1 MSSASSSDTPPANP
15 PATLSHFASNPWTS
29 PLLRLPTHT
38 AIPTSSRSSDPT
50 TGEDAYFAHTL
61 NTPHTIPHLLTL
73 RKTHPTTPA
82 SRPPTPF
89 PPPAVTPGAA
99 AARPKPQPPSSID
112 LFALLSLAHPGLS
125 GHPNTAHG
133 GVTATLLDEVMS
145 LATSLHIPGYF
156 EDAKGCR
163 DRLFT
168 VQLDI
173 RYRRKVVVP
182 GVAVVKAW
190 CVAREGRKYFMR
202 GQVVQEDRGEGR
214 EGEGEVV
221 CAEAYGVWVLAGGV
235 KL

>member
-1 MSSASSSDTPPANP
+1 MSSASSDSDPPAANIP
-15 PATLSHFASNPWTS
+15 PSTLAHFTSNPWTA

-38 AIPTSSRSSDPT
+38 AIPTSSRTSDPT
-50 TGEDAYFAHTL
+50 TGEDAFFAHTL

-73 RKTHPTTPA
+73 RKSHPTTPA
-82 SRPPTPF
+82 NTLPTPF
-89 PPPAVTPGAA
+89 PPPALTTP
-99 AARPKPQPPSSID
+99 RSNPPSASID
-112 LFALLSLAHPGLS
+112 LLALLSLSNPGLS

-133 GVTATLLDEVMS
+133 GVTATLLDEIMS

-156 EDAKGCR
+156 DDARGSR

-182 GVAVVKAW
+182 GTAVVKAW
-190 CVAREGRKYFMR
+190 CVARDGRKYFMR
-202 GQVVQEDRGEGR
+202 GVVVQEEEQGGM
-214 EGEGEVV
+214 GEVV
-221 CAEAYGVWVLAGGV
+221 CAEAYGVWVLVGGG